1 MRKRLAGILGALV
14 LALGGVLVAGPGVA
28 QAVWS
33 CHTNTTWPVYADA
46 WCDFGAGGVAVLGDC
61 WYPRDNFTVR
71 YQGPWVPAGQ
81 VSRVICG
88 GGSYVVHSG
97 YVTF

>member
-1 MRKRLAGILGALV
+1 MRRRLTAIAGVVVLV
-14 LALGGVLVAGPGVA
+14 LGGVLAGEGTA
-28 QAVWS
+28 AAVWQ

-61 WYPRDNFTVR
+61 WYPRDNWTVT
-71 YQGPWVPAGQ
+71 YQGPWKPAGQ

-88 GGSYVVHSG
+88 GGSYVVHAS